1 MDDSEIK
8 KENLLLL
15 VKLIAMVILIEGVI
29 DIVFFVISGSFS
41 WFDILINV
49 PFVVLFIPIMYNW
62 YKVIRTSIPEYK
74 FLRYLQISGIQASED
89 DGKIDVSLKGFKGLF
104 VKRFVY
110 DKTKNEFYGSK
121 YISSA
126 ISSNSRS

>member
-1 MDDSEIK
+1 MDDGEIK
-8 KENLLLL
+8 RVNILLMI
-15 VKLIAMVILIEGVI
+15 KLIIMVILIESVF
-29 DIVFFVISGSFS
+29 DILFFAISGSFS
-41 WFDILINV
+41 WIDILVNV
-49 PFVVLFIPIMYNW
+49 TFVVLLVPIMYSL

-74 FLRYLQISGIQASED
+74 VLRYLQISGNQASEN

>member
-62 YKVIRTSIPEYK
+62 YKVIRMSIPEYK
-74 FLRYLQISGIQASED
+74 VLRYLQISGNQASEN
-89 DGKIDVSLKGFKGLF
+89 DGKIDVSLKGLF